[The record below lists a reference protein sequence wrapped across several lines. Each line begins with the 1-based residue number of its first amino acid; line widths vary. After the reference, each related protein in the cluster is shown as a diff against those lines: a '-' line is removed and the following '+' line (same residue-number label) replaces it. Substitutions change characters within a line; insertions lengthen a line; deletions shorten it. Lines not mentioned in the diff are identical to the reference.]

1 MSKRAT
7 FAAGCFWGVEAAF
20 RETPG
25 VLATT
30 VGYTGGFSE
39 NPTYEQVCSHTTGH
53 AEAVEVEFDP
63 EQISYDKL
71 LDLFFAIHDPT
82 QLNRQGPDVGD
93 QYRSAIF
100 TYDDEQAADATA
112 SKKAHGKD
120 FARPVVTQITPAS
133 TFYPAEDYHQRYLEK
148 RGMASCVIPGQEV
161 ANR

>member
-1 MSKRAT
+1 VSKKAT

-82 QLNRQGPDVGD
+82 QLNRQGPDIGD

-100 TYDDEQAADATA
+100 TYDDEQAAAAAA
-112 SKKAHGKD
+112 SKEAHGKD